1 MQSLLEL
8 ARSSEPRSL
17 IHGLISIQIVQLDI
31 TKAEVVADELLMGNF
46 LGRGKLAQV
55 VKDPVLILTCFVSGV
70 KDLIELWTAR

>member
-17 IHGLISIQIVQLDI
+17 IHSLISIQIVQLDI

-46 LGRGKLAQV
+46 LGPNQSRI
-55 VKDPVLILTCFVSGV
+55 VKNET
-70 KDLIELWTAR
+70 